1 MKVIKRNGTAEEVSF
16 DKVLQRIR
24 KAAKGLQVNADVL
37 SQQVLAQIIDG
48 VHTSELDELTAQV
61 AASLCTNHPDW
72 GVLSSRIAISN
83 HHKQTKDSFSEVML
97 TLANQ
102 TMPKTGE
109 KTQIVSDELV
119 AVIKAHGTEIDARIE
134 YDRDYLFDYFGFK
147 TLERSYLLKDTT
159 MKIMERPQHLWMRV
173 ALALWSSDLQRAFE
187 TYDLLSTKAFT
198 HATPTLFNAGT
209 PRQQLSS
216 CFLLSMADDSISGIY
231 KTLGDCAAISKYAG
245 GIGLHVHNVRARGS
259 LIRGTNG
266 QSNGLVPMLR
276 VFNNTARYVDQC
288 FTPDTV
294 VYTLAGP
301 KAIED
306 VGISDKVLTST
317 GSYETVRL
325 PIRHE
330 VADVPMLDI
339 QVKHGVYPV
348 RTTPEHQVFALKG
361 QAKGINFDTVRNRL
375 EKAYAKPGFYDAKD
389 LVEGDFLVFPI
400 PTYECDIP
408 TLTEEDCRFYGIM
421 LGDGHTSSQAS
432 YVCLN
437 TTTKKEIAAFVI
449 QYLNTRGVHANVYV
463 ENSTQRIQWSTS
475 SPGFKFVRA
484 QFYDENKQ
492 KRVDPNFLHLPL
504 SKVKQILR
512 GIIETDGCI
521 GTKELSIEVSSYP
534 LIEAI
539 RYILLRMGALCSGYE
554 RNRVGNLSTTR
565 SDIMTQLPTIVVR
578 VPRTPEILEMFPAA
592 PTGEYMFYLRHGNSI
607 YSRIQTIT
615 ETMYTGILHDF
626 EIEGPHDYTV
636 AHLGLVHNGGGKRNG
651 SFAIYLEPW
660 HADVEDFLKM
670 KLNTGSEEE
679 RARDLFYALWIPDL
693 FMERVEAD
701 GMWTLFCPN
710 EAPGL
715 AEVWGDKFN
724 ELYTRYEREGR
735 GRKQVSAQ
743 KLWFSMLD
751 SQMETGT
758 PYILF
763 KDACNRKSN
772 QQNLGTIKSSNLC
785 TEIIEYSSPTETA
798 VCNLASLALPAFVVK
813 DVSGKPAYDYQAL
826 MKATRVAIRNLNRV
840 ININYYPT
848 PETERSNMR
857 HRPVGLGVQGLAD
870 VFAMLKLAWD
880 DAAAE
885 EVNQLIFEYMY
896 YAAVDESA
904 TLAEAEGS
912 YETFAGSPASEGR
925 LQPDLW
931 GITPITET
939 RGTLDWAGLRT
950 RAAKGLRNSLLI
962 APMPTASTSQIL
974 GYNECFEPFTTNI
987 YTRRTLAG
995 EFVIVNKHLMREL
1008 MERGIWSETL
1018 KQKIVAM
1025 NGSIQEI
1032 AEIPDEIKPVYKT
1045 SWELKQR
1052 TLIDM
1057 AAARGAFICQSQ
1069 SLNLFV
1075 ADPTYSKLTSMHFY
1089 SWKKGL
1095 KTGCYYLRTKAPVSA
1110 QKFTVDP
1117 RLLAAISSSGVSQQ
1131 MSDEGSSVAYESSD
1145 EEESPIAQ
1153 PTEAEKKAAR
1163 AARLEQLA
1171 KEYEE
1176 EQGKGCVTC
1185 SS

>member
-1 MKVIKRNGTAEEVSF
+1 MRVIKRSGNTEEVSF

-24 KAAKGLQVNADVL
+24 KAAKGLQINVDVL
-37 SQQVLAQIIDG
+37 AQQVLTQIIDG
-48 VHTSELDELTAQV
+48 VRTSELDELTAQL

-72 GVLSSRIAISN
+72 GVLSARIAISN
-83 HHKQTKDSFSEVML
+83 HHKQTSSSFSEVVL
-97 TLANQ
+97 VLANQ

-119 AVIKAHGTEIDARIE
+119 SIVKEHGTKIDERIQ

-173 ALALWSSDLQRAFE
+173 ALALWGHNLERAFE
-187 TYDLLSTKAFT
+187 TYELLSTKAFT

-216 CFLLSMADDSISGIY
+216 CFLLSMTDDSIAGIY

-245 GIGLHVHNVRARGS
+245 GIGLHIHNVRARGS

-266 QSNGLVPMLR
+266 MSNGLVPMLR
-276 VFNNTARYVDQC
+276 VFNNTARYVDQ
-288 FTPDTV
+288 
-294 VYTLAGP
+294 
-301 KAIED
+301 
-306 VGISDKVLTST
+306 
-317 GSYETVRL
+317 
-325 PIRHE
+325 
-330 VADVPMLDI
+330 
-339 QVKHGVYPV
+339 
-348 RTTPEHQVFALKG
+348 
-361 QAKGINFDTVRNRL
+361 
-375 EKAYAKPGFYDAKD
+375 
-389 LVEGDFLVFPI
+389 
-400 PTYECDIP
+400 
-408 TLTEEDCRFYGIM
+408 
-421 LGDGHTSSQAS
+421 
-432 YVCLN
+432 
-437 TTTKKEIAAFVI
+437 
-449 QYLNTRGVHANVYV
+449 
-463 ENSTQRIQWSTS
+463 
-475 SPGFKFVRA
+475 
-484 QFYDENKQ
+484 
-492 KRVDPNFLHLPL
+492 
-504 SKVKQILR
+504 
-512 GIIETDGCI
+512 
-521 GTKELSIEVSSYP
+521 
-534 LIEAI
+534 
-539 RYILLRMGALCSGYE
+539 
-554 RNRVGNLSTTR
+554 
-565 SDIMTQLPTIVVR
+565 
-578 VPRTPEILEMFPAA
+578 
-592 PTGEYMFYLRHGNSI
+592 
-607 YSRIQTIT
+607 
-615 ETMYTGILHDF
+615 
-626 EIEGPHDYTV
+626 
-636 AHLGLVHNGGGKRNG
+636 GGGKRNG
-651 SFAIYLEPW
+651 SFAVYLEPW
-660 HADVEDFLKM
+660 HADVEDFLKL

-715 AEVWGDKFN
+715 ADVWGPAFV

-763 KDACNRKSN
+763 KDACNAKSN

-813 DVSGKPAYDYQAL
+813 DASEKPIFDYDAL
-826 MKATRVAIRNLNRV
+826 MNATRVAIRNLNRV
-840 ININYYPT
+840 IDINYYPT
-848 PETERSNMR
+848 PETERSNKR
-857 HRPVGLGVQGLAD
+857 HRPVGLGIQGLAD

-880 DAAAE
+880 DDAAA
-885 EVNQLIFEYMY
+885 VTNQLIFEHMY

-904 TLAEAEGS
+904 NLASTEGA
-912 YETFAGSPASEGR
+912 YETFLGSPASNGR

-931 GITPITET
+931 SVRPISS
-939 RGTLDWAGLRT
+939 LDWTGLRAK
-950 RAAKGLRNSLLI
+950 AAEGLRNSLLI

-1008 MERGIWSETL
+1008 MERGIWSESL
-1018 KQKIVAM
+1018 KQKIIAM
-1025 NGSIQEI
+1025 NGSVQEI
-1032 AEIPDEIKPVYKT
+1032 AEIPDEIKPIYKT

-1117 RLLAAISSSGVSQQ
+1117 RLLAAISNTVISQQ
-1131 MSDEGSSVAYESSD
+1131 MSDEGSVAYESSD
-1145 EEESPIAQ
+1145 DEESPIAQ
-1153 PTEAEKKAAR
+1153 PTEAEKKVLR
-1163 AARLEQLA
+1163 AARLTQLA

-1176 EQGKGCVTC
+1176 EQAKGCVTC

>member
-1 MKVIKRNGTAEEVSF
+1 MRVIKRSGNTEEVSF

-24 KAAKGLQVNADVL
+24 KAAKGLQINVDVL
-37 SQQVLAQIIDG
+37 AQQVLTQIIDG
-48 VHTSELDELTAQV
+48 VHTSELDELTAQL

-72 GVLSSRIAISN
+72 GVLSARIAISN
-83 HHKQTKDSFSEVML
+83 HHKQTSSSFSEVVL
-97 TLANQ
+97 VLANQ

-109 KTQIVSDELV
+109 KTQIVSDELISLV
-119 AVIKAHGTEIDARIE
+119 KAHGTKIDERIQ

-173 ALALWSSDLQRAFE
+173 ALALWGHNLERAFE
-187 TYDLLSTKAFT
+187 TYELLSTKAFT

-216 CFLLSMADDSISGIY
+216 CFLLSMTDDSIAGIY

-245 GIGLHVHNVRARGS
+245 GIGLHIHNVRARGS

-266 QSNGLVPMLR
+266 MSNGLVPMLR

-325 PIRHE
+325 PIRHD
-330 VADVPMLDI
+330 ATNVPMLDI
-339 QVKHGVYPV
+339 QLKHGIYPV

-361 QAKGINFDTVRNRL
+361 QAKGINFDLVRNRL
-375 EKAYAKPGFYDAKD
+375 DKGYAKPEFYDAKD

-421 LGDGHTSSQAS
+421 LGDGHSSSHAS

-437 TTTKKEIAAFVI
+437 TTTKKETAAFVI
-449 QYLNTRGVHANVYV
+449 EYLNNRGVHANIYT
-463 ENSTQRIQWSTS
+463 ENSTQRIQWSTA

-492 KRVDPNFLHLPL
+492 KHVDPNFLHLPV

-539 RYILLRMGALCSGYE
+539 RYMLLRMGALCSGYE

-565 SDIMTQLPTIVVR
+565 SDIMTQLPTIVIR
-578 VPRTPEILEMFPAA
+578 VPRTPDILEMFPTA
-592 PTGEYMFYLRHGNSI
+592 PTGEYMFYLRYGNFI
-607 YSRIQTIT
+607 YSRIQEIT
-615 ETMYTGILHDF
+615 ETTYTGILHDF
-626 EIEGPHDYTV
+626 EIDGPHDYTV
-636 AHLGLVHNGGGKRNG
+636 AHLGIAHNGGGKRNG
-651 SFAIYLEPW
+651 SFAVYLEPW
-660 HADVEDFLKM
+660 HADVEDFLKL

-715 AEVWGDKFN
+715 ADVWGPAFV

-763 KDACNRKSN
+763 KDACNAKSN

-813 DVSGKPAYDYQAL
+813 DASEKPIFDYDAL
-826 MKATRVAIRNLNRV
+826 MNATRVAIRNLNRV
-840 ININYYPT
+840 IDINYYPT
-848 PETERSNMR
+848 PETERSNKR
-857 HRPVGLGVQGLAD
+857 HRPVGLGIQGLAD

-880 DAAAE
+880 DDAAA
-885 EVNQLIFEYMY
+885 VTNQLIFEHMY

-904 TLAEAEGS
+904 NLAATEGA
-912 YETFAGSPASEGR
+912 YETFLGSPASHGR

-931 GITPITET
+931 SVRPISS
-939 RGTLDWAGLRT
+939 LDWTGLRAK
-950 RAAKGLRNSLLI
+950 AAEGLRNSLLI

-1008 MERGIWSETL
+1008 MERGIWSESL
-1018 KQKIVAM
+1018 KQKIIAM
-1025 NGSIQEI
+1025 NGSVQEI
-1032 AEIPDEIKPVYKT
+1032 AEIPDEIKPIYKT

-1117 RLLAAISSSGVSQQ
+1117 RLLAAISNTVVSQQ
-1131 MSDEGSSVAYESSD
+1131 MSDEGSVAYESSD
-1145 EEESPIAQ
+1145 DEESPIAQ
-1153 PTEAEKKAAR
+1153 PTDAEKKALR
-1163 AARLEQLA
+1163 AARLTQLA

-1176 EQGKGCVTC
+1176 EQAKGCVTC